1 MTVPSNPSSTPQDLA
16 LVLGGGGAR
25 AAYQAGVLRGLA
37 RNRPGLR
44 FPIVTGVSAGAINAT
59 FLASFE
65 GTTVEAADALTDLWS
80 SLTVDNVFRASLWA
94 LAKNFFSWGCRLASC
109 GLRVGPEPRALVDTE
124 PLRRLLCSA
133 VGDAGGGIPGLRRN
147 IAAGTL
153 RSLAVTTVD
162 YGTGQSVVWMQ
173 GRDATAWRKPQRLGI
188 VTEIGV
194 EHVMASAALPIFFPA
209 VQLARIRHLADLATE
224 SGEAC
229 ELAYSWHGDGGIRL
243 APPFSPALK
252 LGARRILA
260 ISTRYDRSQTEAG
273 RPSVGR
279 YPPPAQILGQ
289 LLNAIFLDLFDE
301 DALRIRRLNTIA
313 SCPIPGVSSPD
324 LHTVETLVL
333 RPSADLGRLAAE
345 FEPQLPRAF
354 RFATRGLGTR
364 DTESPDALSLIMF
377 QSDYTRRLMDLGE
390 ADAEARC
397 DEINAFLDQPPL
409 EDPPPTK
416 GAGYVSDP
424 TG

>member
-1 MTVPSNPSSTPQDLA
+1 MTVPPTPSSAPQDLA

-25 AAYQAGVLRGLA
+25 AAYQAGVLRCLA
-37 RNRPGLR
+37 RHRPGLR

-65 GTTVEAADALTDLWS
+65 GTTIEAADALTDLWS
-80 SLTVDNVFRASLWA
+80 SLTVDKVFCASLWA
-94 LAKNFFSWGCRLASC
+94 LIKNFVGWGCRLTSC
-109 GLRVGPEPRALVDTE
+109 GLRVGPEPRGLVDTE
-124 PLRRLLCSA
+124 PLRRLLRSA
-133 VGDAGGGIPGLRRN
+133 VGDAGGGIPGLARN
-147 IAAGTL
+147 IDAGAL
-153 RSLAVTTVD
+153 RALAVTTVD

-173 GRDATAWRKPQRLGI
+173 GSDAEPWRKPQRLGI

-194 EHVMASAALPIFFPA
+194 EHVMGSAALPLFFPA
-209 VQLARIRHLADLATE
+209 VRLGD
-224 SGEAC
+224 G
-229 ELAYSWHGDGGIRL
+229 WHGDGGIRL

-260 ISTRYDRSQTEAG
+260 ISTRYDRSQKEADC
-273 RPSVGR
+273 PSVR
-279 YPPPAQILGQ
+279 SYPPPAQILGQ

-324 LHTVETLVL
+324 LRTVDTLVL

-345 FEPQLPRAF
+345 FEPRLPRAF

-364 DTESPDALSLIMF
+364 ETESPDALSLIMF

-390 ADAEARC
+390 SDAEARC
-397 DEINAFLDQPPL
+397 EEIKAFLDQPPL
-409 EDPPPTK
+409 EDSPPPME
-416 GAGYVSDP
+416 AGYVSDP

>member
-1 MTVPSNPSSTPQDLA
+1 MTVPSTPSSTPQDLA

-25 AAYQAGVLRGLA
+25 AAYQAGVLRCLA
-37 RNRPGLR
+37 RHRPGLR

-59 FLASFE
+59 FLASFA
-65 GTTVEAADALTDLWS
+65 GTPAEAADALTDLWG
-80 SLTVDNVFRASLWA
+80 SLTVDNVFCASLWA
-94 LAKNFFSWGCRLASC
+94 LAKNFFGWGCRLTSC
-109 GLRVGPEPRALVDTE
+109 GLRLGPEPRGLVDTE
-124 PLRRLLCSA
+124 PLRRLLHSA
-133 VGDAGGGIPGLRRN
+133 VGNAGGRIPGLARN
-147 IAAGTL
+147 IADGTL
-153 RSLAVTTVD
+153 RALALTTVD

-173 GRDATAWRKPQRLGI
+173 GRDATAWRKPQRLGV

-194 EHVMASAALPIFFPA
+194 EHVMASAALPLFFPA
-209 VQLARIRHLADLATE
+209 VRLGD
-224 SGEAC
+224 G
-229 ELAYSWHGDGGIRL
+229 WHGDGGIRL

-260 ISTRYDRSQTEAG
+260 ISTRYDRSQKEADH
-273 RPSVGR
+273 PSVHR

-301 DALRIRRLNTIA
+301 DALRIQRLNTIA
-313 SCPIPGVSSPD
+313 SCPIPGVSGPD
-324 LHTVETLVL
+324 LHTVDTLVL

-345 FEPQLPRAF
+345 FEPRLPRAF

-364 DTESPDALSLIMF
+364 ETESPDALSLIMF

-390 ADAEARC
+390 SDAEARC
-397 DEINAFLDQPPL
+397 EEITAFLNQPPL
-409 EDPPPTK
+409 APLPLPT
-416 GAGYVSDP
+416 GAGSGSDP